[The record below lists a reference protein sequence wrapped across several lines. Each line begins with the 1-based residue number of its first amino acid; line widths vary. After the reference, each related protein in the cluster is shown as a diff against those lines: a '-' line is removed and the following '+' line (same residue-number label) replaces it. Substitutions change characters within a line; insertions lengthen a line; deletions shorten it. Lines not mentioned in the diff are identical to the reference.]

1 MLADDVIFAA
11 PPALRQLMEIHE
23 ETGGSVVAVMEVPKE
38 EVSRYGII
46 AGEEV
51 RPGLWQVKGLVE
63 KPSPKEAPSNLAV
76 IGRYILSPKVFE
88 ILGETEPGR
97 GGEIQLT
104 DALNALCQEK
114 PLYAYAFQGKRF
126 DVGEKLGYM
135 MAQVEIALLHPEIG
149 PAFKEY
155 LRQLCRTLFTPP

>member
-1 MLADDVIFAA
+1 
-11 PPALRQLMEIHE
+11 
-23 ETGGSVVAVMEVPKE
+23 
-38 EVSRYGII
+38 
-46 AGEEV
+46 
-51 RPGLWQVKGLVE
+51 VE

-76 IGRYILSPKVFE
+76 IGRYVLSPKVFE
-88 ILGETEPGR
+88 ILGETKPGR

-104 DALNALCQEK
+104 DALNVLCQEE